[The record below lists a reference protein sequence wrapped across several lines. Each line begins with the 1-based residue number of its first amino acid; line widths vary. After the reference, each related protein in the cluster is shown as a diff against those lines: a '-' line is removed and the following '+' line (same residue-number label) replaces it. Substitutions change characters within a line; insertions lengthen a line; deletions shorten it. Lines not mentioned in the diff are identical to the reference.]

1 MTGRGLGASASRAP
15 SAALVV
21 VGDEIL
27 SGKVADTN
35 SGYLIGALRERGIDL
50 RKILVV
56 ADELEDIA
64 WAIRHC
70 VDAYDHVFTSGGIG
84 PTHDDVT
91 SAGVALALGRSLVR
105 NPELDELLRGFFGSR
120 LTEDHLKMADV
131 PEGTS
136 LMLGGEIRWPVIVP
150 APGLYMLPGIPE
162 IFRAKVDALRGEL
175 DGVVVRCSWVHTSVD
190 EGLLAPHLNAILETH
205 PAVKIGSYPV
215 LGRQDYRVRVA
226 IESTDDAAVD
236 AAVDELL
243 RRLPAGEAARA
254 PIEN

>member
-1 MTGRGLGASASRAP
+1 MTEQSSGASGSRAP
-15 SAALVV
+15 SAALVL

-35 SGYLIGALRERGIDL
+35 SGYLIGALRECGIDL

-70 VDAYDHVFTSGGIG
+70 VDGYDHVFTSGGIG
-84 PTHDDVT
+84 PTHDDIT
-91 SAGVALALGRSLVR
+91 SAGVALALGKALVR
-105 NPELDELLRGFFGSR
+105 NSELDELLRGFFGSR

-131 PEGTS
+131 PEGTT

-162 IFRAKVDALRGEL
+162 IFRAKVDALRSQL
-175 DGVVVRCSWVHTSVD
+175 DGVVIRCSWVHTTVE

-205 PAVKIGSYPV
+205 SAVKIGSYPV
-215 LGRQDYRVRVA
+215 LGREDYRVRVA
-226 IESTDDAAVD
+226 IESADGAAVD

-243 RRLPAGEAARA
+243 SRLPAGQAARA
-254 PIEN
+254 PVQS